1 MDDIIFMKRCIEL
14 ASKGIGYT
22 YPNPLVGSVIVH
34 NNKIIGEGYHAK
46 YGESHAEVNAI
57 NSVGNKELL
66 KESTLYVNLE
76 PCNHHGKTPPCT
88 EAIINNNIKRIVIGS
103 KDPNRLVNG
112 SGIDKLKSN
121 GCDVVVGVM
130 EVECSDLNKRFFIY
144 HKHKRPY
151 IILKWAE
158 SKDGFISPLKSNQ
171 SPRKVNWISGED
183 SKKLTHKWRSEE
195 HSILV
200 GVQTIVDDNPL
211 LTTRFVHGKNPIR
224 FVLDPNSRIPID
236 SKVLSETSKT
246 IILSK
251 KENNLIPDYTKSS
264 NFENIQKIME
274 SLYDMKIQSVLIE
287 GGTKTINHFL
297 NNDLWDSIRV
307 FKSNK
312 NIRGGIKSP
321 NVDFSKFTKSD
332 IGDDI
337 LYVINR
343 KIN

>member
-1 MDDIIFMKRCIEL
+1 MKRCIDL

-57 NSVGNKELL
+57 NNVANKELL
-66 KESTLYVNLE
+66 RESTLYVNLE

-88 EAIINNNIKRIVIGS
+88 EAIIKNNIKRIVIGS
-103 KDPNRLVNG
+103 RDPNRLVNG
-112 SGIDKLKSN
+112 SGIDKLKSS

-130 EVECSDLNKRFFIY
+130 EVECSDLNKRFFKY
-144 HKHKRPY
+144 HKQKRPY

-158 SKDGFISPLKSNQ
+158 SRDGFISPLKSNQ
-171 SPRKVNWISGED
+171 SQRKVNWISGED

-200 GVQTIVDDNPL
+200 GVQTIIDDNPL
-211 LTTRFVHGKNPIR
+211 LTTRFVDGKNPIR
-224 FVLDPNSRIPID
+224 FVLDPNSRIPLD
-236 SKVLSETSKT
+236 SKVLSEASKT

-251 KENNLIPDYTKSS
+251 EENNLIPNYTKSS
-264 NFENIQKIME
+264 NFENIQLIIG

-297 NNDLWDSIRV
+297 DNDLWDSIRI

-312 NIRGGIKSP
+312 NIINGIKSP
-321 NVDFSKFTKSD
+321 NLDLSKFSKSD
-332 IGDDI
+332 LGDDI
-337 LYVINR
+337 LYEKNR
-343 KIN
+343 

>member
-1 MDDIIFMKRCIEL
+1 MDDIKFMKRCIEL
-14 ASKGIGYT
+14 ASKGTGYT

-46 YGESHAEVNAI
+46 YGGSHAEVNAI
-57 NSVGNKELL
+57 NCVGNKELL

-76 PCNHHGKTPPCT
+76 PCNHYGKTPPCT

-103 KDPNRLVNG
+103 KDPNSLVDG
-112 SGIDKLKSN
+112 SGIDKLKSS
-121 GCDVVVGVM
+121 GFDVIVGVM
-130 EVECSDLNKRFFIY
+130 EEECTNLNKRFFKY

-171 SPRKVNWISGED
+171 SSRKVNWISGED

-200 GVQTIVDDNPL
+200 GVQTIIDDDPI
-211 LTTRFVHGKNPIR
+211 LTTRLVDGENPIR
-224 FVLDPNSRIPID
+224 FVLDPNSRIPIN

-251 KENNLIPDYTKSS
+251 KENKLIPNYTKSIR
-264 NFENIQKIME
+264 FDNIQLIID
-274 SLYDMKIQSVLIE
+274 SLYQMKIQSILIE
-287 GGTKTINHFL
+287 GGTKTINYFL
-297 NNDLWDSIRV
+297 NNNIWDSIRI
-307 FKSNK
+307 FRSKNK
-312 NIRGGIKSP
+312 IINGIESP
-321 NVDFSKFTKSD
+321 KINLSKFHISD

-337 LYVINR
+337 LYEINR
-343 KIN
+343 

>member
-1 MDDIIFMKRCIEL
+1 MDNTKFMKRCIDL

-57 NSVGNKELL
+57 NNVANKELL
-66 KESTLYVNLE
+66 RESTLYVNLE

-88 EAIINNNIKRIVIGS
+88 EAIIKNNIKRIVIGS
-103 KDPNRLVNG
+103 RDPNRLVNG
-112 SGIDKLKSN
+112 SGIDKLKSS

-130 EVECSDLNKRFFIY
+130 EVECSDLNKRFFKY
-144 HKHKRPY
+144 HKQKRPY

-158 SKDGFISPLKSNQ
+158 SRDGFISPLKSNQ
-171 SPRKVNWISGED
+171 SQRKVNWISGED

-200 GVQTIVDDNPL
+200 GVQTIIDDNPL
-211 LTTRFVHGKNPIR
+211 LTTRFVDGKNPIR
-224 FVLDPNSRIPID
+224 FVLDPNSRIPLD
-236 SKVLSETSKT
+236 SKVLSEASKT

-251 KENNLIPDYTKSS
+251 QENNLIPNYTKSS
-264 NFENIQKIME
+264 NFENIQLIIG

-297 NNDLWDSIRV
+297 NNDSWDSIRV

-312 NIRGGIKSP
+312 NLTHGIKSP
-321 NVDFSKFTKSD
+321 NVDFTKFSKSD
-332 IGDDI
+332 IGNDI
-337 LYVINR
+337 LYEINR
-343 KIN
+343 

>member
-1 MDDIIFMKRCIEL
+1 MDDIKFMKRCIDL
-14 ASKGIGYT
+14 ASRGIGYT

-88 EAIINNNIKRIVIGS
+88 EAIIKNNIKRIVIGS
-103 KDPNRLVNG
+103 RDPNRLVNG
-112 SGIDKLKSN
+112 SGIDKLKSS
-121 GCDVVVGVM
+121 GCDVFVGVM
-130 EVECSDLNKRFFIY
+130 EVECSDLNKRFFKY
-144 HKHKRPY
+144 HKQKRPY

-158 SKDGFISPLKSNQ
+158 SRDGFISPLKSNQ
-171 SPRKVNWISGED
+171 SQRKVNWISGED

-200 GVQTIVDDNPL
+200 GVQTIIDDNPL
-211 LTTRFVHGKNPIR
+211 LTTRFVDGKNPIR
-224 FVLDPNSRIPID
+224 FVLDPNSRIPLD
-236 SKVLSETSKT
+236 SKVLSEASKT

-251 KENNLIPDYTKSS
+251 EENNLIPNYTKSS
-264 NFENIQKIME
+264 NFENIQLIIG

-297 NNDLWDSIRV
+297 NNDSWDSIRV

-312 NIRGGIKSP
+312 NLTHGIKSP
-321 NVDFSKFTKSD
+321 NVDFTKFSKSD
-332 IGDDI
+332 IGNDI
-337 LYVINR
+337 LYEINR
-343 KIN
+343 

>member
-1 MDDIIFMKRCIEL
+1 MKRCIDL
-14 ASKGIGYT
+14 ASRGIGYT

-88 EAIINNNIKRIVIGS
+88 EAIIKNNIKRIVIGS
-103 KDPNRLVNG
+103 RDPNRLVNG
-112 SGIDKLKSN
+112 SGIDKLKSS

-130 EVECSDLNKRFFIY
+130 EVECSDLNKRFFKY
-144 HKHKRPY
+144 HKQKRPY

-158 SKDGFISPLKSNQ
+158 SRDGFISPLKSNQ
-171 SPRKVNWISGED
+171 SKRKVNWVSGED

-200 GVQTIVDDNPL
+200 GVQTIIDDNPL
-211 LTTRFVHGKNPIR
+211 LTTRFVDGKNPIR
-224 FVLDPNSRIPID
+224 FVLDPNSRIPLD
-236 SKVLSETSKT
+236 SKVLSEASKT

-251 KENNLIPDYTKSS
+251 EENNLIPNYTKSS
-264 NFENIQKIME
+264 NFENIQLIIG

-297 NNDLWDSIRV
+297 NNDSWDSIRV

-312 NIRGGIKSP
+312 NIINGIKSP
-321 NVDFSKFTKSD
+321 NVDLSKFSKSD
-332 IGDDI
+332 IGDD
-337 LYVINR
+337 LLFEINR
-343 KIN
+343 

>member
-1 MDDIIFMKRCIEL
+1 MDDIKFMKKCIAL

-34 NNKIIGEGYHAK
+34 NNKIVGEGYHAK

-57 NSVGNKELL
+57 NSVANKELL
-66 KESTLYVNLE
+66 RESTLYVNLE
-76 PCNHHGKTPPCT
+76 PCNHYGKTPPCT

-103 KDPNRLVNG
+103 RDPNRLVNG
-112 SGIDKLKSN
+112 SGIDKLRSN

-130 EVECSDLNKRFFIY
+130 EVECFDLNKRFFKY
-144 HKHKRPY
+144 HEHKRPY

-200 GVQTIVDDNPL
+200 GVQTVIDDNPL
-211 LTTRFVHGKNPIR
+211 LTSRFVDGKNPIR
-224 FVLDPNSRIPID
+224 LVLDPNSRIPID
-236 SKVLSETSKT
+236 SKVLSKTSKT

-251 KENNLIPDYTKSS
+251 KENNLIPDYTKSLS
-264 NFENIQKIME
+264 FENIQLIVE
-274 SLYDMKIQSVLIE
+274 SLHDMKIQSVLIE

-312 NIRGGIKSP
+312 NIKSGIKSP
-321 NVDFSKFTKSD
+321 NVDLLKFSKSQV
-332 IGDDI
+332 GNDI
-337 LYVINR
+337 LYEIKR
-343 KIN
+343 

>member
-1 MDDIIFMKRCIEL
+1 MKRCIDL

-57 NSVGNKELL
+57 NNVANKELL
-66 KESTLYVNLE
+66 RESTLYVNLE

-88 EAIINNNIKRIVIGS
+88 EAIIKNNIKRIVIGS
-103 KDPNRLVNG
+103 RDPNRLVNG
-112 SGIDKLKSN
+112 SGIDKLKSS

-130 EVECSDLNKRFFIY
+130 EVECSDLNKRFFKY
-144 HKHKRPY
+144 HKQKRPY

-158 SKDGFISPLKSNQ
+158 SRDGFISPLKSNQ
-171 SPRKVNWISGED
+171 SQRKVNWISGED

-200 GVQTIVDDNPL
+200 GVQTIIDDNPL
-211 LTTRFVHGKNPIR
+211 LTTRLVDGKNPIR
-224 FVLDPNSRIPID
+224 FVLDPNSRIPLD
-236 SKVLSETSKT
+236 SKVLSEASKT

-251 KENNLIPDYTKSS
+251 QENNLIPNYTKSS
-264 NFENIQKIME
+264 NFENIQLIIG

-297 NNDLWDSIRV
+297 NNDSWDSIRV

-312 NIRGGIKSP
+312 NLTHGIKSP
-321 NVDFSKFTKSD
+321 NVDFTKFSKSD
-332 IGDDI
+332 IGNDI
-337 LYVINR
+337 LYEINR
-343 KIN
+343 

>member
-1 MDDIIFMKRCIEL
+1 MKRCIDL
-14 ASKGIGYT
+14 ASRGIGYT

-103 KDPNRLVNG
+103 RDPNRLVDG
-112 SGIDKLKSN
+112 SGIDKLKSS
-121 GCDVVVGVM
+121 GCDVVVGVL
-130 EVECSDLNKRFFIY
+130 EIECSDLNKRFFKY

-211 LTTRFVHGKNPIR
+211 LTTRFVDGKNPIR

-251 KENNLIPDYTKSS
+251 KENNLIPDYTKSLS
-264 NFENIQKIME
+264 FENIQLIIE

-312 NIRGGIKSP
+312 NIKSGIKSP
-321 NVDFSKFTKSD
+321 NIDLLKFSKCQV
-332 IGDDI
+332 GNDI
-337 LYVINR
+337 LYEINR
-343 KIN
+343 